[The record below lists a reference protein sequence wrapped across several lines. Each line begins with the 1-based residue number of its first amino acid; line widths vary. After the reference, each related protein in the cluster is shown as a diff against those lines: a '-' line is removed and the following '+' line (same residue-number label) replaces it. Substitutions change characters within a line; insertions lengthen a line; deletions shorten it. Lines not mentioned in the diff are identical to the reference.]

1 MKTQYWLVTL
11 DKYGN
16 PELRDGGHYD
26 LEGANKAMYLYQSL
40 GFVKDGERYAVAEIN
55 IIDVK
60 PSDKGVNK
68 EALINLNKARLGI
81 L

>member
-1 MKTQYWLVTL
+1 VKTQYWLVTL
-11 DKYGN
+11 DQYGN
-16 PELRDGGHYD
+16 PTLRDGGHYD

-40 GFVKDGERYAVAEIN
+40 GFVEDGEKYAVAEIN

-68 EALINLNKARLGI
+68 EALNTINKSRLGI